1 VGDNSMSIIV
11 LIFLALG
18 IIIGGVLVLKKSARK
33 FDLTKEQLK
42 SIKKRNKELDEK
54 EQEDN

>member
-18 IIIGGVLVLKKSARK
+18 IILGGVLLLKKSAKK
-33 FDLTKEQLK
+33 FDLTDEQLEK
-42 SIKKRNKELDEK
+42 IKKRNKELDEEEK
-54 EQEDN
+54 DD